1 MTAANWGPMP
11 ANLTPDYKAAE
22 KDYRRA
28 REPREKL
35 ECLREM
41 LRTIPKHKGT
51 EHLQGDIKAKIK
63 ELTEELAGPKK
74 TGARTA
80 PPTVIRPEG
89 AGQVSLLGA
98 PNVGKS
104 ALHARLTGS
113 HAVAEPYPFATQY
126 PLPGMLPFEDVA
138 FQLVDLP
145 SISPEHP
152 IPWIGNAV
160 QPADGALL
168 VIDLAHPGC
177 VEEVVKL
184 HELLGERRVSLIPDW
199 PEGRPGDDDDP
210 FTITLPTVL
219 VANKADLVDDLDEE
233 LAAFRELTGYDYP
246 AVATSAE
253 TGAGLEELAAWLFR
267 RLGVVRVYTK
277 IPGQPPDMSRP
288 FTVRRGETVLDVAYL
303 VHKDIAEGFKYAR
316 LWGREAFD
324 GQQVGRDHV
333 VADGDVVELH
343 A

>member
-1 MTAANWGPMP
+1 MP
-11 ANLTPDYKAAE
+11 ANLSPEYKAAE
-22 KDYRRA
+22 KEYRRA
-28 REPREKL
+28 REPRERL
-35 ECLREM
+35 ACLKEM

-63 ELTEELAGPKK
+63 ELTDELAAPKK
-74 TGARTA
+74 AGARTA
-80 PPTVIRPEG
+80 PATVIRPEG
-89 AGQVSLLGA
+89 AAQVALLGA

-113 HAVAEPYPFATQY
+113 HAHAEPYPFATQF
-126 PLPGMLPFEDVA
+126 PLPGMLPVEDVT

-152 IPWIGNAV
+152 IPWIANAV

-168 VIDLAHPGC
+168 VVDVAHAGC
-177 VEEVVKL
+177 VEEVVML
-184 HELLGERRVSLIPDW
+184 HEMLAERRVTLHRDW
-199 PEGRPGDDDDP
+199 PEGRPPDDDDP
-210 FTITLPTVL
+210 FTIRLPTVL

-246 AVATSAE
+246 ALATSVE
-253 TGAGLEELAAWLFR
+253 TGEGLEALGAWLFD

-288 FTVRRGETVLDVAYL
+288 FTVRRGDTVLDVAFL
-303 VHKDIAEGFKYAR
+303 VHKDIGNGFKYAR
-316 LWGREAFD
+316 LWGKEAFD